1 MTFTKDKTGAF
12 AFLVLA
18 LAYGLNIGDIPMLPG
33 DEDEPFNA
41 KTMPYFLAWVMGGVS
56 FLMLV
61 TRSRNET
68 GADSVVKA
76 FQGLYWG
83 KTIQLLGLMVFY
95 GMTITFLGFI
105 PSTILF
111 IFGGLWILEERRLK
125 VLLLVSVPV
134 TVIFWYILSQL
145 LGIYLT
151 HGELFFLLGGTQ

>member
-1 MTFTKDKTGAF
+1 MTITKDKAGAF

-41 KTMPYFLAWVMGGVS
+41 KTMPIFLAWFMGGVS

-61 TRSRNET
+61 TRSTNENGSDPVVAAFT
-68 GADSVVKA
+68 GL
-76 FQGLYWG
+76 QWG
-83 KTIQLLGLMVFY
+83 KTAQLLGLMIFY
-95 GMTITFLGFI
+95 GFTITFLGFI
-105 PSTILF
+105 PATILF
-111 IFGGLWILEERRLK
+111 ILGGLWILEERRLK
-125 VLLLVSVPV
+125 VLLLTSIPL

-151 HGELFFLLGGTQ
+151 HGELFFMLGGTQ